1 MTYIT
6 YPNDGL
12 TAKGRNGLVKQQG
25 NLCFSNRNR
34 NQSSSDI
41 KPGNFLFVYHG
52 YSV

>member
-1 MTYIT
+1 MTHIT
-6 YPNDGL
+6 YPNDDL

-25 NLCFSNRNR
+25 ICVSNRNR
-34 NQSSSDI
+34 NQSSPDI